1 MSFQR
6 ALTRVLSGQINF
18 KHKQCSRIGGFVKE
32 LQRKAV
38 IHRCSGKAVRKIVV
52 KLIGKQLHQSLK
64 FNKASTLQRKHT
76 KVRILEQCIGP
87 DKVSYKGRVRK

>member
-38 IHRCSGKAVRKIVV
+38 IHRCSEKAVRKIVNNCARV
-52 KLIGKQLHQSLK
+52 YNLIKLQPYRESKQKS
-64 FNKASTLQRKHT
+64 
-76 KVRILEQCIGP
+76 G
-87 DKVSYKGRVRK
+87 Y